1 MQIII
6 LTSRFA
12 GGKRLYLSRWL
23 LGALTLVLGTLVT
36 AGGARVYSEYQQW
49 FPGQAVDP
57 AKDFAAAVSDQHA
70 VIIEQLA
77 QHRAAVQ
84 AHRQRTNGHLDAMA
98 ARLGALQVQT
108 LRLEALG
115 SRLADMAGLDSD
127 EFTLNEP
134 IGLGGPKRGDELKR
148 ESGFFVGLLADID
161 ILERQLQNREAAMHA
176 MEKMLMEHEVQHR
189 SVPRGTPVR
198 SGWVSSSYGYRAD
211 PFTGR
216 REFHQGVDIS
226 GKHRSEVY
234 AVAAGVVVF
243 SGYRSGYGRM
253 VEVDHGEDYQTRY
266 AHNSKNLVEV
276 GQWVKKGDPIAIMGS
291 TGRSTGT
298 HVHFEVL
305 ENGRPVNPGDYIS
318 LK

>member
-1 MQIII
+1 MQIIL
-6 LTSRFA
+6 LTNRFA
-12 GGKRLYLSRWL
+12 GSKKFYFAGWL
-23 LGALTLVLGTLVT
+23 LGTLAVVLGALVM
-36 AGGARVYSEYQQW
+36 AGGAHVYSEYRQW
-49 FPGQAVDP
+49 RPGQATDP
-57 AKDFAAAVSDQHA
+57 AKEFAAAVSDQHA

-98 ARLGALQVQT
+98 ARLGTLQVQT

-134 IGLGGPKRGDELKR
+134 IGLGGPKHGSELKR
-148 ESGFFVGLLADID
+148 KSGFFEGLLADID
-161 ILERQLQNREAAMHA
+161 ILEQQLQNREAVMHA
-176 MEKMLMEHEVQHR
+176 MEELLMGHEVQHR
-189 SVPRGTPVR
+189 SMPRGAPVR
-198 SGWVSSSYGYRAD
+198 GGWVSSVYGYRAD

-226 GKHRSEVY
+226 GKYRSEIH

-243 SGYRSGYGRM
+243 SGYRGGYGKM

-266 AHNSKNLVEV
+266 AHNFKNLVEV
-276 GQWVKKGDPIAIMGS
+276 GQWVRKGDPIAIMGS
-291 TGRSTGT
+291 TGRSTGA

-305 ENGRPVNPGDYIS
+305 ENGRSVNPSDYIS